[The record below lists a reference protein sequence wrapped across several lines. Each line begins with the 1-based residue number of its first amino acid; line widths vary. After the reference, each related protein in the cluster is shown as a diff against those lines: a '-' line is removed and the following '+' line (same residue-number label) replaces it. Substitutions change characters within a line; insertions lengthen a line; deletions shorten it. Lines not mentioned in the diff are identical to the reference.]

1 MLLQRFSLIIG
12 VLLLGSMSAA
22 LAASRFVT
30 GASISSTDTVAT
42 ITVEF
47 ACKVE
52 YLGHLPVS
60 RGNRLRVQLEPTSIC
75 AGASPTIAKAREQ
88 YRPLN
93 ADDARLLELDY
104 DGELSST
111 PTLTF
116 VFSDAVNY
124 EVSYSGGRD
133 RIVVQVHLDTA
144 VPAPVA
150 RSGASGV
157 RVPSAAQEPQTFVLN
172 LSSSR
177 TPHTAADK
185 ALSNVSPGLQV
196 FETEVVLGGVT
207 WYRLRLGT
215 FTSSEAARAELLRV
229 HDKHPNAWI
238 DRIED
243 AGAIPDDSIA
253 TSDSDQTYAPDPALA
268 AIGLDE
274 IDELMAD
281 ARRAMVAGEVS
292 RAVQLYTKVLRA
304 PNHDRHAEAQELL
317 GLAREKNGQT
327 AHAKAEYQRYL
338 ALYPNADGAARVQQR
353 LAALLATGRQADSA
367 AGITTAASVGNG
379 TRAAP
384 SEWRFNTFFS
394 QYYRRDAN
402 QLNDEDQIVS
412 QSALYSDVNF
422 DARRRGSRFDFS
434 SRLSAGYRNDFL
446 DEGFGA
452 GNQLR
457 ISYAYADLAD
467 ATTGLRGRIGRQSK
481 NTDGILGRFDGLD
494 LGYRL
499 AERVALNVTLGQ
511 PVNSATDGFDS
522 ERSFLGASINYGPLF
537 EDLELSAFVI
547 QQQIGGIEDRQAVGT
562 EFRYFSDTQSLWGL
576 IDYDT
581 SYNDISSAYLQ
592 GSWRIGSRLTVSA
605 SVDQR
610 HSPYLST
617 GSALIGQPVESF
629 AQLLDFWSEAEIR
642 QLSLDRAPL
651 ASSYTTALSYSVSP
665 RLQVSFDANH
675 SMIDASPESG
685 GVAATP
691 ESTYDYF
698 STTLVASS
706 LFTEGDVTMFGLRY
720 SDSDSTQVLSL
731 NVDSRFPIGQ
741 HWRINPRLRVDQ
753 RRILSDDSNELLY
766 TPGIRVQY
774 RRSRRLRF
782 ELEAGKQFASRDVV
796 GTNIDRESYFFNL
809 GYQAFF

>member
-1 MLLQRFSLIIG
+1 M
-12 VLLLGSMSAA
+12 LLLGGIIPVA
-22 LAASRFVT
+22 AASRFVT
-30 GASISSTDTVAT
+30 GASISSTDTIAT
-42 ITVEF
+42 ITVDF

-75 AGASPTIAKAREQ
+75 AGASPTIAGSREQ

-93 ADDARLLELDY
+93 ADEARLLELDY
-104 DGELSST
+104 DGDLSST

-150 RSGASGV
+150 SSGASGV
-157 RVPSAAQEPQTFVLN
+157 RVPAAPRAPQTYVLN

-185 ALSNVSPGLQV
+185 MLQNISPGLQV

-215 FTSSEAARAELLRV
+215 FASSDAARAELARL
-229 HDKHPNAWI
+229 HEQHPNAWI
-238 DRIED
+238 DLLED
-243 AGAIPDDSIA
+243 ATAIPDDA
-253 TSDSDQTYAPDPALA
+253 TAVTNAEQAYAPDPALA
-268 AIGLDE
+268 SVGLDE
-274 IDELMAD
+274 IDELMAE
-281 ARRAMVAGEVS
+281 ARSAMVGGEIS

-338 ALYPNADGAARVQQR
+338 ALYPNDEGAARVQQR

-367 AGITTAASVGNG
+367 AGVVSTASVGNG
-379 TRAAP
+379 SRAAP
-384 SEWRFNTFFS
+384 SAWRFNTFFS

-402 QLNDEDQIVS
+402 QLNDEDQVVS
-412 QSALYSDVNF
+412 QSALYSDINF

-446 DEGFGA
+446 DEGFGS

-457 ISYAYADLAD
+457 VSYAYADLAD

-499 AERVALNVTLGQ
+499 AERVALNLTLGQ

-522 ERSFLGASINYGPLF
+522 ERSFVGASVNYGPLF
-537 EDLELSAFVI
+537 EDLELSAFFV
-547 QQQIGGIEDRQAVGT
+547 QQQIGGIEDRQALGT
-562 EFRYFSDTQSLWGL
+562 EFRYFSEKQSLWGL

-581 SYNDISSAYLQ
+581 SYNEISSAYLQ
-592 GSWRIGSRLTVSA
+592 GSWRIASRLTISA

-610 HSPYLST
+610 HAPYLSA

-629 AQLLDFWSEAEIR
+629 AQLLDFWTEAEIR

-651 ASSYTTALSYSVSP
+651 ASSYTAAISYSVSP
-665 RLQVSFDANH
+665 RLQLSFDTNH
-675 SMIDASPESG
+675 STIDATPESG

-706 LFTEGDVTMFGLRY
+706 LFTEGDVSMFGLRY
-720 SDSDSTQVLSL
+720 SDSDSTQVLSV
-731 NVDSRFPIGQ
+731 NIDSRFPLGQ

-753 RRILSDDSNELLY
+753 RRILSDDSDELLF

-774 RRSRRLRF
+774 RRGRRMRF

-796 GTNIDRESYFFNL
+796 IGDNIDRESYFFNL